1 MGAVE
6 LSVVRFMCIG
16 LMDAA
21 IAGIRR
27 ISLPFIGIIRMAPAR
42 ALPVAASYRLTPS
55 MCRNNRDAQLLCVRA
70 GRAAEAQSHM
80 MGWRHR

>member
-21 IAGIRR
+21 KTGIKKV
-27 ISLPFIGIIRMAPAR
+27 SLPFFGIIRVMAAR
-42 ALPVAASYRLTPS
+42 ALPAATSYRLTPS

-70 GRAAEAQSHM
+70 GRAAERQPHL